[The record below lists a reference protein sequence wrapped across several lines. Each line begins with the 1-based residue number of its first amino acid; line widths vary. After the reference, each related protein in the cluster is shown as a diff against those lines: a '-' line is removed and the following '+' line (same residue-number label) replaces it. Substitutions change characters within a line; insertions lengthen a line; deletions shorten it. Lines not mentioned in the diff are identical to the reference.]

1 MSTFASDFMDK
12 FDARWDEVDV
22 LIQMAEQIGTDDEK
36 YNVLCRAAIVLV
48 VANLEGCLQEIIR
61 CLIDDININNAF
73 SVSSDRMKRTFC
85 GQFIDKDSN
94 GYEKK
99 ITKMV
104 DLFEHTNIQYTAA
117 PFFYE
122 NNKNPKASV
131 IEKYFE
137 EIVDEN
143 FWGYITHCSIE
154 KVFENDNEFVSEIT
168 EKLSDI
174 LIRGV
179 KEFPYSID
187 TSSIEFNLSK
197 SKVSDDCLW
206 KTFLNQTLKARH
218 NVAHGISFDNTM
230 SIEEIKNTR
239 EKIVILEKLFAVLI
253 FKYGIKE
260 SNI

>member
-1 MSTFASDFMDK
+1 MSTFASDFMEK
-12 FDARWDEVDV
+12 FDDRWDEVNV

-73 SVSSDRMKRTFC
+73 LVSSNRMKRTFC
-85 GQFIDKDSN
+85 AQFIDKDSK

-99 ITKMV
+99 ITKMM
-104 DLFEHTNIQYTAA
+104 DLFEQANIQYTVE

-131 IEKYFE
+131 IEKYFD
-137 EIVDEN
+137 EIVDKN
-143 FWGYITHCSIE
+143 FWGYITDCSIE
-154 KVFENDNEFVSEIT
+154 KVFENDNEFITNMTEQLSEIL
-168 EKLSDI
+168 E
-174 LIRGV
+174 RGV

-187 TSSIEFNLSK
+187 TSSIEFNLTK
-197 SKVSDDCLW
+197 TKVSDDCLW

-230 SIEEIKNTR
+230 SIEEIKSTR
-239 EKIVILEKLFAVLI
+239 EKIVILEKLFAVLV
-253 FKYGIKE
+253 FKYGINE
-260 SNI
+260 LNI